1 MNQDE
6 FNKVEAPAISQLV
19 SLGWRYIPGK
29 ALSPINESPDHVT
42 LDGEPERAYWRD
54 VVLVKRLE
62 AAIKRINPW
71 ISDENLRKVSREVT
85 HPNCTGLMEY
95 NHGFYQTLVSYLSV
109 EQDLGKGRKGQ
120 TVKLVDFDN
129 PELNEFIC
137 TNQFKVEGINKSIIP
152 DIVCFVNGIPL
163 AVIECKS
170 PYISSPMSE
179 GINQLRR
186 YANQRNPEDH
196 EGAEK
201 LFWYNQLMVSS
212 CRDQA
217 KVGTISSSSQ
227 YYGDWKDAYPLSDEQ
242 LAKQSLHDKLISF
255 RSQVS
260 IEIPEDLLPDATNV
274 AANAYR
280 ANASADNT
288 VAEASAAYS
297 SRSAEVN
304 KPPASDEE
312 LMQVTA
318 QQRLLAGMFNRAN
331 FLDILQNFILFETY
345 DGRLIKKVA
354 RYQQY
359 RAVNKV
365 IERLKSG
372 KDRKE
377 KSGVVWHTQGSGKS
391 LTMVMLAVK
400 MRRDPELK
408 QYKLVFITDRTQ
420 LDEQLSNTFRDAQ
433 GETVYNAGSVAQLK
447 ELLKKDSSDL
457 VTAMVQKFSDLE
469 KETEKEQEKL
479 QGVAAGFADLNPS
492 DKIIVLADEAHR
504 TQFGGLAMTINA
516 ALPNAP
522 KIGFTGTPLL
532 KTQKM
537 GQAFGGYIDE
547 YKINQAVEDGATV
560 KLLYEGREVIS
571 EVAGESLD
579 KLFEEYFGDY
589 TEEEQREIKNKYGV
603 ERAVREAPARIRW
616 VCIDLLKHY
625 REHIRPDGF
634 KAMIV
639 VGSRHAATIFKKTLD
654 ELGAPHSEV
663 IISGDHND
671 KAYIAKY
678 TDKIHQKKVISHFK
692 KPFGIDK
699 HGTEE
704 KNRKF
709 DNTAFLIVK
718 DMLLTGFDAPIA
730 QVMYIDRKLQDHTL
744 MQAIARVNRT
754 YSSPNGKGAKTC
766 GYVVDYHG
774 LAGYLTEAL
783 ELFSSEDVDGTYQS
797 LKDEIPKLK
806 AKHTR
811 AMSFFNGVTIKG
823 KPSDHIDDYVLA
835 LKDEAIRAQF
845 DMAFKQFA
853 QQLNVIMP
861 DVAAAPFISD
871 MKLLGKIHN
880 ASKTKYRDEGL
891 DMHEI
896 GEKVRQLVDEHIL
909 STGVDPKIPPVD
921 LLAANFKE
929 SINPTRSDESKAS
942 EIESAIKHHITIN
955 LDEDPEYY
963 RSLSLRLRDI
973 IEKTHGK
980 WGEQLDRLFELT
992 GDIGSAHQQA
1002 VQDVG
1007 LTETEY
1013 AFYGIL
1019 ISEVTQV
1026 SDGDVID
1033 ESIYEAIKSTTQTL
1047 VAMFDEA
1054 TEIIDFFSKHEEVKR
1069 MKKAIKRAVLDQPF
1083 GDKTLV
1089 GVLQD
1094 RFMALAKTKFGNK
1107 SL

>member
-1 MNQDE
+1 MANNE
-6 FNKVEAPAISQLV
+6 FDKVEAPAIAQLV
-19 SLGWRYIPGK
+19 KLGWQYVQGK
-29 ALSPINESPDHVT
+29 TLAPDH
-42 LDGEPERAYWRD
+42 PNQERAYLRD

-62 AAIKRINPW
+62 AAIKRLNPW

-85 HPNCTGLMEY
+85 HPNFAALMEY
-95 NHGFYQTLVSYLSV
+95 NHAFYQVMVNYLSV

-120 TVKLVDFDN
+120 TVKLIDFDQPAN
-129 PELNEFIC
+129 NEYLC
-137 TNQFKVEGINKSIIP
+137 CNQFKVEGSKQNIIP
-152 DIVCFVNGIPL
+152 DIVCFVNGLPL

-170 PYISSPMSE
+170 PYISDPMSN

-186 YANQRNPEDH
+186 YANLRHPEDH

-201 LFWYNQLMVSS
+201 LFWYNQLMVST
-212 CRDQA
+212 CRDKA

-227 YYGDWKDAYPLSDEQ
+227 HYGEWKDAYPYTEQ
-242 LAKQSLHDKLISF
+242 QLMAQSLQDNLTALHPAV
-255 RSQVS
+255 QVPDDAL
-260 IEIPEDLLPDATNV
+260 EEDIGDTADA
-274 AANAYR
+274 
-280 ANASADNT
+280 
-288 VAEASAAYS
+288 
-297 SRSAEVN
+297 AEVM
-304 KPPASDEE
+304 SDSE
-312 LMQVTA
+312 LLMAAEPTARYGALTEVTA
-318 QQRLLAGMFNRAN
+318 QHRLLAGMFSTEN
-331 FLDILQNFILFETY
+331 FLDILQNFILFETD

-365 IERLKSG
+365 IERLKTG
-372 KDRKE
+372 TNRKQ

-400 MRRDPELK
+400 MRRDPELQ

-433 GETVYNAGSVAQLK
+433 GETVYNAGSVAELK

-469 KETEKEQEKL
+469 KEQNKQVNT
-479 QGVAAGFADLNPS
+479 AAKGFADLNPS

-522 KIGFTGTPLL
+522 KVGFTGTPLL

-560 KLLYEGREVIS
+560 RLLYEGREVQS

-589 TEEEQREIKNKYGV
+589 SEEEQREIKKKYGV

-616 VCIDLLKHY
+616 VCLDLLKHY
-625 REHIRPDGF
+625 KQSIRPDGF

-639 VGSRHAATIFKKTLD
+639 VGSRHAATIFKQTLD
-654 ELGAPHSEV
+654 ELGAPPSEV

-671 KAYIAKY
+671 EQYIAQY
-678 TDKIHQKKVISHFK
+678 TDKAHQKKVIANFK
-692 KPFGIDK
+692 KPFGLDK
-699 HGTEE
+699 AGVAE
-704 KNRKF
+704 KDRKF

-754 YSSPNGKGAKTC
+754 YKGKTC
-766 GYVVDYHG
+766 GYVVDYYG
-774 LAGYLTEAL
+774 LATHLTEAL
-783 ELFSSEDVDGTYQS
+783 ELFSSEDVEGTYQS
-797 LKDEIPKLK
+797 LKDELPKLK
-806 AKHTR
+806 AKHTL
-811 AMSFFNGVTIKG
+811 AMSFFKGVK
-823 KPSDHIDDYVLA
+823 SNDVDDYVLV
-835 LKDEAIRAQF
+835 LKNDTVRAQF

-853 QQLNVIMP
+853 KQFNVILP
-861 DVAAAPFISD
+861 DPSVAPYISD

-880 ASKTKYRDEGL
+880 AAKLKFRDEGL
-891 DMHEI
+891 DMREI

-921 LLAANFKE
+921 LLAANFKQ
-929 SINPTRSDESKAS
+929 SIQPAKSDESKAS

-955 LDEDPEYY
+955 IDEDPEYY

-973 IEKTHGK
+973 IEKTHGNWAK
-980 WGEQLDRLFELT
+980 QLELLLEMTDDIQT
-992 GDIGSAHQQA
+992 GHQQA
-1002 VQDVG
+1002 AQDVG
-1007 LTETEY
+1007 LSETEF
-1013 AFYGIL
+1013 AFYNIL
-1019 ISEVTQV
+1019 MAEVV
-1026 SDGDVID
+1026 KVRDGDVID
-1033 ESIYEAIKSTTQTL
+1033 EATHDAIKQTTQDL
-1047 VAMFDEA
+1047 VAILDEA
-1054 TEIIDFFSKHEEVKR
+1054 TKIIDFFDKQDEIKR
-1069 MKKAIKRAVLDQPF
+1069 MKKEIKRVVIEQPF
-1083 GDKTLV
+1083 YDKALV
-1089 GVLQD
+1089 AALQD
-1094 RFMALAKTKFGNK
+1094 RFMQLAKTKFSHQAAGCV
-1107 SL
+1107 

>member
-1 MNQDE
+1 MKNNE
-6 FNKVEAPAISQLV
+6 LNKVEAPAIAQLV
-19 SLGWRYIPGK
+19 QLGWTYIQGK
-29 ALSPINESPDHVT
+29 QLSPDYACA
-42 LDGEPERAYWRD
+42 DGIPERTYLRD

-71 ISDENLRKVSREVT
+71 ISDENLRKVSREIT
-85 HPNCTGLMEY
+85 HPNFAALMEY
-95 NHGFYQTLVSYLSV
+95 NHAFYQTMVNYLSV

-120 TVKLVDFDN
+120 TVKLVDFETPSN
-129 PELNEFIC
+129 NEFLC
-137 TNQFKVEGINKSIIP
+137 TNQFKVEGTNQSIIP

-170 PYISSPMSE
+170 PYISAPMSD

-186 YANQRNPEDH
+186 YANLRHTDDH

-201 LFWYNQLMVSS
+201 LFWYNQLMVST

-227 YYGDWKDAYPLSDEQ
+227 HYGDWKDAYPFSDAQ
-242 LAKQSLHDKLISF
+242 LAEQSLRDNIVPLHSAITVQIPDDALDESEDNSTKHDEW
-255 RSQVS
+255 QQ
-260 IEIPEDLLPDATNV
+260 
-274 AANAYR
+274 AAEPA
-280 ANASADNT
+280 AS
-288 VAEASAAYS
+288 Y
-297 SRSAEVN
+297 EVLT
-304 KPPASDEE
+304 E
-312 LMQVTA
+312 VTA
-318 QQRLLAGMFNRAN
+318 QQRLLAGMFSISN
-331 FLDILQNFILFETY
+331 FLDILQNFILFETD

-377 KSGVVWHTQGSGKS
+377 RSGVVWHTQGSGKS

-400 MRRDPELK
+400 MRRDAELK

-433 GETVYNAGSVAQLK
+433 GETVYNAGSVAELK

-457 VTAMVQKFSDLE
+457 VTAMVQKFADL
-469 KETEKEQEKL
+469 EKEQEK
-479 QGVAAGFADLNPS
+479 QKTVAEGFADLNPS

-537 GQAFGGYIDE
+537 SQAFGGYIDE

-560 KLLYEGREVIS
+560 KLLYEGREVKS
-571 EVAGESLD
+571 EVAGDSLD
-579 KLFEEYFGDY
+579 KLFEEYFGEY
-589 TEEEQREIKNKYGV
+589 TEEEQREIKRKYGV
-603 ERAVREAPARIRW
+603 EKAVREAPARIRW
-616 VCIDLLKHY
+616 VCIDLIKHY
-625 REHIRPDGF
+625 KEHIRPDGF

-639 VGSRHAATIFKKTLD
+639 VGSRHAAAIFKKTLD

-671 KAYIAKY
+671 EKYLTQY
-678 TDKIHQKKVISHFK
+678 TDKVHQKKVIANFK
-692 KPFGIDK
+692 KPFGLDK
-699 HGTEE
+699 KGIEE
-704 KNRKF
+704 KNKKF
-709 DNTAFLIVK
+709 NNTAFLIVK

-754 YSSPNGKGAKTC
+754 YKGKEC

-774 LAGYLTEAL
+774 LATHLTEAL
-783 ELFSSEDVDGTYQS
+783 ELFSSDDVEGSYQS

-811 AMSFFNGVTIKG
+811 AMSFFKQVLNNG
-823 KPSDHIDDYVLA
+823 KPSDDIDDYVLA
-835 LKDEAIRAQF
+835 LKDETVRAQF
-845 DMAFKQFA
+845 DMAFKQFSK
-853 QQLNVIMP
+853 QLNVILP
-861 DVAAAPFISD
+861 DAEAAPFIPD

-880 ASKTKYRDEGL
+880 ASKTKFRDEGL
-891 DMHEI
+891 DMSEI
-896 GEKVRQLVDEHIL
+896 GAKVRQLVDEHIL
-909 STGVDPKIPPVD
+909 STGVDPKIAPID

-929 SINPTRSDESKAS
+929 SVTAIKSDESKAS

-973 IEKTHGK
+973 IEKTAGK
-980 WGEQLDRLFELT
+980 WAQQLELMLEMR
-992 GDIGSAHQQA
+992 GDIGSQYQQA
-1002 VQDVG
+1002 AQDVG
-1007 LTETEY
+1007 LSETEF
-1013 AFYGIL
+1013 AFYNIL
-1019 ISEVTQV
+1019 IAEVTNV
-1026 SDGDVID
+1026 SDGDVIAESTHD
-1033 ESIYEAIKSTTQTL
+1033 EIKAVTQAL
-1047 VAMFDEA
+1047 VVMLDEA
-1054 TEIIDFFSKHEEVKR
+1054 TEIVDFFNKQDEIKR
-1069 MKKAIKRAVLDQPF
+1069 MKKEIKRAVLDQPF
-1083 GDKTLV
+1083 GDKALV
-1089 GVLQD
+1089 TVLQD
-1094 RFMALAKTKFGNK
+1094 RFMDLAKTKFGNK
-1107 SL
+1107 